1 MVMASGSQTE
11 LFKRA
16 EEAIQ
21 RSRELCAATRQLSK
35 EVRKGIAKVQET
47 DRKLEIALFLTRE
60 AKAAA
65 ALSRHSFPRRER

>member
-1 MVMASGSQTE
+1 MALGSPTE

-21 RSRELCAATRQLSK
+21 RSRELCAATRRLAK
-35 EVRKGIAKVQET
+35 EVRNGIAKVQET
-47 DRKLEIALFLTRE
+47 DRKLETALYLTRE

-65 ALSRHSFPRRER
+65 AHSRIGFPWRQR

>member
-1 MVMASGSQTE
+1 MASGSSTD

-21 RSRELCAATRQLSK
+21 RSRELCANTRRLSK
-35 EVRKGIAKVQET
+35 EVRNGIATAQET
-47 DRKLEIALFLTRE
+47 DRKLETALSLTRE

-65 ALSRHSFPRRER
+65 AASRIYFTSHRTGS

>member
-21 RSRELCAATRQLSK
+21 RSRELSAATRQLSK
-35 EVRKGIAKVQET
+35 EVRKGILKVQET
-47 DRKLEIALFLTRE
+47 DRKLDIALFLARE

-65 ALSRHSFPRRER
+65 ALSRNGLPRRER